1 MEYGLINRK
10 NQKSVALKAVDIGGD
25 LAGNALW
32 VRIRQHYHNDSGEN
46 AEFIYTF
53 PMPENAAVC
62 DFTATIGEK
71 VITTEIKE
79 KEQAFAAYDEAIR
92 QGDSAFLLESMRANV
107 FQISLGQIDAGEE
120 VKIDINYFQEIK
132 TGDAQM
138 RITIPTLV
146 GPRYIPGNAT
156 GEKIGPG
163 EAHPTDQVPDADFI
177 TPPRGNTDYRA
188 SLQLNIKT
196 LSPFISIDSPSH
208 RIQVEQ
214 SDPTTADVSLEE
226 GTTRMDR
233 DFILSLKLSDEPL
246 PRILYG
252 QNERYEY
259 YMLASYT
266 PEFPVIDRKQA
277 GEYIFLIDISGSMAG
292 EKLEQAAQAMK
303 ICLRNLGTDDLFNL
317 VAFESELHPFSQK
330 SLLFNQKNL
339 DLATRWVSR
348 LRSMGGTEILPAVK
362 FALQETPGYEK
373 IILLFTDGQV
383 GNENEIINYIKAR
396 NENLRLFSTGID
408 TTVNDFFINRIAEAG
423 NGYAEFVYPGENLE
437 DKVIRHFSRIHA
449 NYMENITVQMEG
461 LSLEPGGKIPNRLYD
476 MEPFTQVF
484 KMKNRPQDKM
494 IIKGYSGTRE
504 MVLEIDEILET
515 TKAEILEKLWAKH
528 RITELETYLQSGNPR
543 RAKTIE
549 ADIIE
554 LSQKHHLLSSL
565 TSFVG
570 VYQRENKLS
579 GLPELITIPVDIPY
593 GWDMFNRNNISQ
605 DCLQDCL
612 IVNEC
617 LSSSVGG
624 NLFSFQTSFRA
635 GFKAKKMYRQD
646 SMDIT
651 DTPHPDADIQES
663 KVKQLAAG
671 QNADGSFGS
680 ITGEKSTI
688 IGETVQ
694 AIIYI
699 LENAGSI
706 SPFRNQLLK
715 ALRFLM
721 AQEETIR
728 EDNDL
733 LVSVNQALQ
742 MPRIDRI
749 IRMGEQDIKDFVDRI
764 LASDN

>member
-1 MEYGLINRK
+1 MECGLINRK
-10 NQKSVALKAVDIGGD
+10 NQKSMALKAVDISGD

-32 VRIRQHYHNDSGEN
+32 VKIRQHYHNDSGEN

-53 PMPENAAVC
+53 PLPENAAVC
-62 DFTATIGEK
+62 GFTATIGEK

-107 FQISLGQIDAGEE
+107 FQISLGQIDTGED
-120 VKIDINYFQEIK
+120 VKIEINYFQEI
-132 TGDAQM
+132 TTSDTEM
-138 RITIPTLV
+138 RILIPTLV
-146 GPRYIPGNAT
+146 GSRYIPGNVS

-163 EAHPTDQVPDADFI
+163 EARPTDRVPDADFI
-177 TPPRGNTDYRA
+177 SPPRGNTDCRA
-188 SLQLNIKT
+188 SLQMNIKT
-196 LSPFISIDSPSH
+196 MSPFISIDSPSH

-214 SDPTTADVSLEE
+214 SDFTTAAVSLEE

-252 QNERYEY
+252 QNDRNEY
-259 YMLASYT
+259 YALASYT
-266 PEFPVIDRKQA
+266 PELPAIDKKQA

-330 SLLFNQKNL
+330 SLPFNQKNL
-339 DLATRWVSR
+339 DLATRWVNR
-348 LRSMGGTEILPAVK
+348 LRSMGGTEILPAVE
-362 FALQETPGYEK
+362 FALKEETPEYEK

-396 NENLRLFSTGID
+396 NQNLRLFSIGID

-423 NGYAEFVYPGENLE
+423 NGYAEFAYPGENLE

-449 NYMENITVQMEG
+449 NYMENITLQMEG

-484 KMKNRPQDKM
+484 KMNSQPQDKM
-494 IIKGYSGTRE
+494 IIKGYSGAQE
-504 MVLEIDEILET
+504 MVLEIDEII
-515 TKAEILEKLWAKH
+515 KSPNAKVLEKLWAK
-528 RITELETYLQSGNPR
+528 RKITELETYLQSGNPR
-543 RAKTIE
+543 RAKTIQ

-593 GWDMFNRNNISQ
+593 GWDMFNRDNISR
-605 DCLQDCL
+605 DCL

-624 NLFSFQTSFRA
+624 NLFSFQTSSRVR
-635 GFKAKKMYRQD
+635 FKAKRMYVQD
-646 SMDIT
+646 SVDIA
-651 DTPHPDADIQES
+651 DTPHPDAGTQES
-663 KVKQLAAG
+663 KVKQLAAS
-671 QNADGSFGS
+671 QNADGSFGT
-680 ITGEKSTI
+680 ITGEKSAI
-688 IGETVQ
+688 IMETVQ

-721 AQEETIR
+721 TQEETVR
-728 EDNDL
+728 EDKDL
-733 LVSVNQALQ
+733 LGLVNQLLQ
-742 MPRIDRI
+742 MSRMDRI
-749 IRMGEQDIKDFVDRI
+749 IRMGEQDLKDFIDRI

>member
-10 NQKSVALKAVDIGGD
+10 NQKSVALKAVDISGD

-32 VRIRQHYHNDSGEN
+32 VKIRQHYHNDSGEN

-53 PMPENAAVC
+53 PLPENAAVC
-62 DFTATIGEK
+62 DFIATIGEK

-107 FQISLGQIDAGEE
+107 FQISLGQIDTGED
-120 VKIDINYFQEIK
+120 VKIEINYFQEI
-132 TGDAQM
+132 TTSDTEM
-138 RITIPTLV
+138 RILIPTLV
-146 GPRYIPGNAT
+146 GSRYIPGNVS

-163 EAHPTDQVPDADFI
+163 EARPTDRVPDADFI
-177 TPPRGNTDYRA
+177 SPPRGNTDCRA
-188 SLQLNIKT
+188 SLQMNIKT
-196 LSPFISIDSPSH
+196 MSPFISIDSPSH

-214 SDPTTADVSLEE
+214 SDFTTAAVSLEE

-252 QNERYEY
+252 QNDRNEY
-259 YMLASYT
+259 YALASYT
-266 PEFPVIDRKQA
+266 PELPAIDKKQA

-303 ICLRNLGTDDLFNL
+303 ICLRNLGNNDLFNL

-330 SLLFNQKNL
+330 SLPFNQKNL
-339 DLATRWVSR
+339 DSATRWVNR
-348 LRSMGGTEILPAVK
+348 LRSMGGTEILPAVE
-362 FALQETPGYEK
+362 FALKEETPEYEK

-396 NENLRLFSTGID
+396 NQNLRLFSIGID

-423 NGYAEFVYPGENLE
+423 NGYAEFAYPGENLE

-449 NYMENITVQMEG
+449 NYMENITLQMEG

-484 KMKNRPQDKM
+484 KMNSQPQDKM
-494 IIKGYSGTRE
+494 IIKGYSGAQE
-504 MVLEIDEILET
+504 MVLEIDEII
-515 TKAEILEKLWAKH
+515 KSPNAKVLEKLWAK
-528 RITELETYLQSGNPR
+528 RKITELETYLQSGNPR
-543 RAKTIE
+543 RAKTIQ

-593 GWDMFNRNNISQ
+593 GWDMFNRDNISR
-605 DCLQDCL
+605 DCL

-624 NLFSFQTSFRA
+624 NLFSFQTSSRVR
-635 GFKAKKMYRQD
+635 FKAKRMYVQD
-646 SMDIT
+646 SVDIA
-651 DTPHPDADIQES
+651 DTPHPDAGTQES
-663 KVKQLAAG
+663 KVKQLAAS
-671 QNADGSFGS
+671 QNADGSFGT
-680 ITGEKSTI
+680 ITGEKSAI
-688 IGETVQ
+688 IMETVQ

-721 AQEETIR
+721 TQEETVR
-728 EDNDL
+728 EDKDL
-733 LVSVNQALQ
+733 LGLVNQLLQ
-742 MPRIDRI
+742 MSRMDRI
-749 IRMGEQDIKDFVDRI
+749 IRMGEQDLKDFIDRI

>member
-10 NQKSVALKAVDIGGD
+10 NQKSMALKAVDISGD

-32 VRIRQHYHNDSGEN
+32 VRIQQHYHNDSGEN

-62 DFTATIGEK
+62 DFNATIGEK
-71 VITTEIKE
+71 VIATEIRE
-79 KEQAFAAYDEAIR
+79 KEEAFAAYDEAIR

-107 FQISLGQIDAGEE
+107 FQIFLGQIDAGED
-120 VKIDINYFQEIK
+120 VKIEINYFQEI
-132 TGDAQM
+132 TTSDAQM
-138 RITIPTLV
+138 RILIPTLV
-146 GPRYIPGNAT
+146 GPRYIPGNVS

-163 EAHPTDQVPDADFI
+163 EARPTDQVPDADFI

-196 LSPFISIDSPSH
+196 LKPFISIDSPSH

-214 SDPTTADVSLEE
+214 SDPTTAAVSLEE
-226 GTTRMDR
+226 GTTRMNR

-246 PRILYG
+246 PRILYS
-252 QNERYEY
+252 QNDRSEY
-259 YMLASYT
+259 YALASYT
-266 PEFPVIDRKQA
+266 PEFPPIDRKQA

-303 ICLRNLGTDDLFNL
+303 ICLRNLGTNDLFNL
-317 VAFESELHPFSQK
+317 VAFESELHPFSPG
-330 SLLFNQKNL
+330 SLPFNQENL

-362 FALQETPGYEK
+362 FALKEEIPGNEK

-383 GNENEIINYIKAR
+383 GNENEIINYIKAH
-396 NENLRLFSTGID
+396 NKNLRLFSIGID

-449 NYMENITVQMEG
+449 SYMENITIQMEG
-461 LSLEPGGKIPNRLYD
+461 FSLEPGGKIPNRLYD

-494 IIKGYSGTRE
+494 IIKGYSGTQE
-504 MVLEIDEILET
+504 FVLEIDEILET
-515 TKAEILEKLWAKH
+515 PNAEALEKLWAK
-528 RITELETYLQSGNPR
+528 RKITELETYLQSGNPR

-554 LSQKHHLLSSL
+554 LSQKHHLISSL

-593 GWDMFNRNNISQ
+593 GWDMFNQDNIS
-605 DCLQDCL
+605 QDCL

-624 NLFSFQTSFRA
+624 NLFSFQTSSRVR
-635 GFKAKKMYRQD
+635 FKAKRMHMQD
-646 SMDIT
+646 SMDIA
-651 DTPHPDADIQES
+651 DTPQPDADTQES
-663 KVKQLAAG
+663 KVKQLAAD

-680 ITGEKSTI
+680 IIGERSAI
-688 IGETVQ
+688 IEETVQ
-694 AIIYI
+694 TIIYI
-699 LENAGSI
+699 LENVGSI

-715 ALRFLM
+715 ALIFLM
-721 AQEETIR
+721 TQEETIR
-728 EDNDL
+728 EDKDL
-733 LVSVNQALQ
+733 LGLVNQLLQ
-742 MPRIDRI
+742 MSRIDRI
-749 IRMGEQDIKDFVDRI
+749 IRTGEQDVKDFVDRI

>member
-10 NQKSVALKAVDIGGD
+10 NQKSVALKAVDISGD

-32 VRIRQHYHNDSGEN
+32 VKIRQHYHNDSGEN

-53 PMPENAAVC
+53 PLPENAAVC
-62 DFTATIGEK
+62 DFIATIGEK

-107 FQISLGQIDAGEE
+107 FQISLGQIDTGED
-120 VKIDINYFQEIK
+120 VKIEINYFQEI
-132 TGDAQM
+132 TTSDTEM
-138 RITIPTLV
+138 RILIPTLV
-146 GPRYIPGNAT
+146 GSRYIPGNVS
-156 GEKIGPG
+156 GGKIGPG
-163 EAHPTDQVPDADFI
+163 EARPTDQVPDADFI

-196 LSPFISIDSPSH
+196 LNPFISIDSPSH

-214 SDPTTADVSLEE
+214 SDPTTAAVYLEE

-252 QNERYEY
+252 QNERNEY

-266 PEFPVIDRKQA
+266 PEFPPIDKKQT

-330 SLLFNQKNL
+330 SLPFNQKNL
-339 DLATRWVSR
+339 DLATRWVNR
-348 LRSMGGTEILPAVK
+348 LRSMGGTEILPAVE
-362 FALQETPGYEK
+362 FALKEETPEYEK

-396 NENLRLFSTGID
+396 NQNLRLFSIGID

-423 NGYAEFVYPGENLE
+423 NGYAEFAYPGENLE

-449 NYMENITVQMEG
+449 NYMENITLQMEG

-484 KMKNRPQDKM
+484 KMNSQPQDKM
-494 IIKGYSGTRE
+494 IIKGYSGAQE
-504 MVLEIDEILET
+504 MVLEIDEII
-515 TKAEILEKLWAKH
+515 KSPNAKVLEKLWAK
-528 RITELETYLQSGNPR
+528 RKITELETYLQSGNPR
-543 RAKTIE
+543 RAKTIQ

-593 GWDMFNRNNISQ
+593 GWDMFNRDNISR
-605 DCLQDCL
+605 DCL

-624 NLFSFQTSFRA
+624 NLFSFQTSSRVR
-635 GFKAKKMYRQD
+635 FKAKRMYVQD
-646 SMDIT
+646 SVDIA
-651 DTPHPDADIQES
+651 DTPHPDAGTQES
-663 KVKQLAAG
+663 KVKQLAAS
-671 QNADGSFGS
+671 QNADGSFGT
-680 ITGEKSTI
+680 ITGEKSAI
-688 IGETVQ
+688 IMETVQ

-721 AQEETIR
+721 TQEETVR
-728 EDNDL
+728 EDKDL
-733 LVSVNQALQ
+733 LGLVNQLLQ
-742 MPRIDRI
+742 MSRMDRI
-749 IRMGEQDIKDFVDRI
+749 IRMGEQDLKDFIDRI

>member
-10 NQKSVALKAVDIGGD
+10 NQKSVALKAVDISGD

-32 VRIRQHYHNDSGEN
+32 VKIRQHYHNDSGEN

-53 PMPENAAVC
+53 PLPENAAVC
-62 DFTATIGEK
+62 DFIATIGEK

-107 FQISLGQIDAGEE
+107 FQISLGQIDTGED
-120 VKIDINYFQEIK
+120 VKIEINYFQEI
-132 TGDAQM
+132 TTSDTEM
-138 RITIPTLV
+138 RILIPTLV
-146 GPRYIPGNAT
+146 GSRYIPGNVS

-163 EAHPTDQVPDADFI
+163 EARPTDRVPDADFI
-177 TPPRGNTDYRA
+177 SPPRGNTDCRA
-188 SLQLNIKT
+188 SLQMNIKT
-196 LSPFISIDSPSH
+196 MSPFISIDSPSH

-214 SDPTTADVSLEE
+214 SDFTTAAVSLEE

-252 QNERYEY
+252 QNDRNEY
-259 YMLASYT
+259 YALASYT
-266 PEFPVIDRKQA
+266 PELPAIDKKQA

-303 ICLRNLGTDDLFNL
+303 ICLRNLGNNDLFNL

-330 SLLFNQKNL
+330 SLPFNQKNL
-339 DLATRWVSR
+339 DLATRWVNR
-348 LRSMGGTEILPAVK
+348 LRSMGGTEILPAVE
-362 FALQETPGYEK
+362 FALKEETPEYEK

-396 NENLRLFSTGID
+396 NQNLRLFSIGID

-423 NGYAEFVYPGENLE
+423 NGYAEFAYPGENLE

-449 NYMENITVQMEG
+449 NYMENITLQMEG

-484 KMKNRPQDKM
+484 KMNSQPQDKM
-494 IIKGYSGTRE
+494 IIKGYSGAQE
-504 MVLEIDEILET
+504 MVLEIDEII
-515 TKAEILEKLWAKH
+515 KSPNAKVLEKLWAK
-528 RITELETYLQSGNPR
+528 RKITELETYLQSGNPR
-543 RAKTIE
+543 RAKTIQ

-593 GWDMFNRNNISQ
+593 GWDMFNRDNISR
-605 DCLQDCL
+605 DCL

-624 NLFSFQTSFRA
+624 NLFSFQTSSRVR
-635 GFKAKKMYRQD
+635 FKAKRMYVQD
-646 SMDIT
+646 SVDIA
-651 DTPHPDADIQES
+651 DTPHPDAGTQES
-663 KVKQLAAG
+663 KVKQLAAS
-671 QNADGSFGS
+671 QNADGSFGT
-680 ITGEKSTI
+680 ITGEKSAI
-688 IGETVQ
+688 IMETVQ

-721 AQEETIR
+721 TQEETVR
-728 EDNDL
+728 EDKDL
-733 LVSVNQALQ
+733 LGLVNQLLQ
-742 MPRIDRI
+742 MSRMDRI
-749 IRMGEQDIKDFVDRI
+749 IRMGEQDLKDFIDRI

>member
-10 NQKSVALKAVDIGGD
+10 NQKSVALKAVDISGD

-32 VRIRQHYHNDSGEN
+32 VKIRQHYHNDSGEN

-53 PMPENAAVC
+53 PLPENAAVC
-62 DFTATIGEK
+62 DFIATIGEK

-107 FQISLGQIDAGEE
+107 FQISLGQIDTGED
-120 VKIDINYFQEIK
+120 VKIEINYFQEI
-132 TGDAQM
+132 TTSDTEM
-138 RITIPTLV
+138 RILIPTLV
-146 GPRYIPGNAT
+146 GSRYIPGNVS

-163 EAHPTDQVPDADFI
+163 EARPTDRVPDADFI
-177 TPPRGNTDYRA
+177 SPPRGNTDCRA
-188 SLQLNIKT
+188 SLQMNIKT
-196 LSPFISIDSPSH
+196 MSPFISIDSPSH

-214 SDPTTADVSLEE
+214 SDFTTAAVSLEE

-252 QNERYEY
+252 QNDRNEY
-259 YMLASYT
+259 YALASYT
-266 PEFPVIDRKQA
+266 PEFPPIDKKQA

-303 ICLRNLGTDDLFNL
+303 ICLRNLGTNDLFNL

-330 SLLFNQKNL
+330 SLPFNQKNL
-339 DLATRWVSR
+339 DLATRWVNR
-348 LRSMGGTEILPAVK
+348 LRSMGGTEILPAVE
-362 FALQETPGYEK
+362 FALKEETPEYEK

-396 NENLRLFSTGID
+396 NQNLRLFSIGID

-423 NGYAEFVYPGENLE
+423 NGYAEFAYPGENLE

-449 NYMENITVQMEG
+449 NYMENITLQMEG

-484 KMKNRPQDKM
+484 KMNSQPQDKM
-494 IIKGYSGTRE
+494 IIKGYSGAQE
-504 MVLEIDEILET
+504 MVLEIDEII
-515 TKAEILEKLWAKH
+515 KSPNAKVLEKLWAK
-528 RITELETYLQSGNPR
+528 RKITELETYLQSGNPR
-543 RAKTIE
+543 RAKTIQ

-593 GWDMFNRNNISQ
+593 GWDMFNRDNISR
-605 DCLQDCL
+605 DCL

-624 NLFSFQTSFRA
+624 NLFSFQTSSRVR
-635 GFKAKKMYRQD
+635 FKAKRMYVQD
-646 SMDIT
+646 SVDIA
-651 DTPHPDADIQES
+651 DTPHPDAGTQES
-663 KVKQLAAG
+663 KVKQLAAS
-671 QNADGSFGS
+671 QNADGSFGT
-680 ITGEKSTI
+680 ITGEKSAI
-688 IGETVQ
+688 IMETVQ

-721 AQEETIR
+721 TQEETVR
-728 EDNDL
+728 EDKDL
-733 LVSVNQALQ
+733 LGLVNQLLQ
-742 MPRIDRI
+742 MSRMDRI
-749 IRMGEQDIKDFVDRI
+749 IRMGEQDLKDFIDRI

>member
-10 NQKSVALKAVDIGGD
+10 NQKSVALKAVDISGD

-32 VRIRQHYHNDSGEN
+32 VRIQQHYHNDSGEN

-53 PMPENAAVC
+53 PMPEDAAIC
-62 DFTATIGEK
+62 DFTATIGEN

-79 KEQAFAAYDEAIR
+79 REQAFAAYDEAIR

-146 GPRYIPGNAT
+146 GPRYIPGNVA

-177 TPPRGNTDYRA
+177 TPPIGDTDYRA
-188 SLQLNIKT
+188 SLKMNIKT
-196 LSPFISIDSPSH
+196 LSPFISIESVSH

-214 SDPTTADVSLEE
+214 SDPTTASVFLTE
-226 GTTRMDR
+226 GTTRMNR

-252 QNERYEY
+252 QNDRHEY
-259 YMLASYT
+259 YALASYT
-266 PEFPVIDRKQA
+266 PEFPPIDKKQA

-317 VAFESELHPFSQK
+317 VAFESELHPFSPK
-330 SLLFNQKNL
+330 SLPFNQKNL
-339 DLATRWVSR
+339 DFATRWVNG
-348 LRSMGGTEILPAVK
+348 LRSMGGTEILPAIK
-362 FALQETPGYEK
+362 FALNEETPGYEK

-396 NENLRLFSTGID
+396 NQNLRLFSIGID

-449 NYMENITVQMEG
+449 NYMENITLQMEG
-461 LSLEPGGKIPNRLYD
+461 LSLEPGGKIPGRLYD

-484 KMKNRPQDKM
+484 KMSKRPQDKM
-494 IIKGYSGTRE
+494 IIKGYSGNQE
-504 MVLEIDEILET
+504 IVLEIDEILET
-515 TKAEILEKLWAKH
+515 ETAEVLEKLWAK
-528 RITELETYLQSGNPR
+528 RKITELETYLESGNPR
-543 RAKTIE
+543 RAKTIT

-554 LSQKHHLLSSL
+554 LSQKHRLLSSL

-579 GLPELITIPVDIPY
+579 GLPEPIVIPVDIPY
-593 GWDMFNRNNISQ
+593 GWDMFEINCYSDAHISYS
-605 DCLQDCL
+605 
-612 IVNEC
+612 VNEC
-617 LSSSVGG
+617 ISSIGSGSLLSPIRSNSKV
-624 NLFSFQTSFRA
+624 T
-635 GFKAKKMYRQD
+635 FKAKKMYRQD
-646 SMDIT
+646 SKDIS
-651 DTPHPDADIQES
+651 DTPHPDADTQES

-680 ITGEKSTI
+680 ITREKPAI
-688 IGETVQ
+688 IDETVQ

-699 LENAGSI
+699 LENVGSI

-721 AQEETIR
+721 AQEKTIR
-728 EDNDL
+728 EDKDL
-733 LVSVNQALQ
+733 LVLVSQVLQ

-749 IRMGEQDIKDFVDRI
+749 IRSREEDLKDFVDRI
-764 LASDN
+764 LEYDS

>member
-1 MEYGLINRK
+1 MECGLINRK
-10 NQKSVALKAVDIGGD
+10 NQKSMALKAVDISGD

-32 VRIRQHYHNDSGEN
+32 VKIRQHYHNDSGEN

-53 PMPENAAVC
+53 PLPENAAVC
-62 DFTATIGEK
+62 GFTATIGEK

-107 FQISLGQIDAGEE
+107 FQISLGQIDTGED
-120 VKIDINYFQEIK
+120 VKIEINYFQEI
-132 TGDAQM
+132 TTSDTEM
-138 RITIPTLV
+138 RILIPTLV
-146 GPRYIPGNAT
+146 GSRYIPGNVS

-163 EAHPTDQVPDADFI
+163 EARPTDRVPDADFI
-177 TPPRGNTDYRA
+177 SPPRGNTDCRA
-188 SLQLNIKT
+188 SLQMNIKT
-196 LSPFISIDSPSH
+196 MSPFISIDSPSH

-214 SDPTTADVSLEE
+214 SDFTTAAVSLEE

-252 QNERYEY
+252 QNDRNEY
-259 YMLASYT
+259 YALASYT
-266 PEFPVIDRKQA
+266 PELPAIDKKQA

-330 SLLFNQKNL
+330 SLPFNQKNL
-339 DLATRWVSR
+339 DLATRWVNR
-348 LRSMGGTEILPAVK
+348 LRSMGGTEILPAVE
-362 FALQETPGYEK
+362 FALKEETPEYEK

-396 NENLRLFSTGID
+396 NQNLRLFSIGID

-423 NGYAEFVYPGENLE
+423 NGYAEFAYPGENLE

-449 NYMENITVQMEG
+449 NYMENITLQMEG

-484 KMKNRPQDKM
+484 KMNSQPQDKM
-494 IIKGYSGTRE
+494 IIKGYSGAQE
-504 MVLEIDEILET
+504 MVLEIDEII
-515 TKAEILEKLWAKH
+515 KSPNAKVLEKLWAK
-528 RITELETYLQSGNPR
+528 RKITELETYLQSGNPR
-543 RAKTIE
+543 RAKTIQ

-593 GWDMFNRNNISQ
+593 GWDMFNRDNISR
-605 DCLQDCL
+605 DCL

-624 NLFSFQTSFRA
+624 NLFSFQTSSRVR
-635 GFKAKKMYRQD
+635 FKAKRMYVQD
-646 SMDIT
+646 SVDIA
-651 DTPHPDADIQES
+651 DTPHPDAGTQES
-663 KVKQLAAG
+663 KVKQLAAS
-671 QNADGSFGS
+671 QNADGSFGT
-680 ITGEKSTI
+680 ITGEKSAI
-688 IGETVQ
+688 IMETVQ

-721 AQEETIR
+721 TQEEMIR
-728 EDNDL
+728 GDKDL
-733 LVSVNQALQ
+733 LGLVNQLLQ
-742 MPRIDRI
+742 MSRMDRI
-749 IRMGEQDIKDFVDRI
+749 IRMGEQDLKDFIDRI

>member
-1 MEYGLINRK
+1 MDYGLVNRK
-10 NQKSVALKAVDIGGD
+10 NQKSMALKAVDISGD

-32 VRIRQHYHNDSGEN
+32 VRIQQHYHNDSGEN

-53 PMPENAAVC
+53 PLPENAAVC

-71 VITTEIKE
+71 VIITEIKE

-163 EAHPTDQVPDADFI
+163 EAHSTDQVPDADFI
-177 TPPRGNTDYRA
+177 TPPIGDANYRA
-188 SLQLNIKT
+188 SLQMNIKT
-196 LSPFISIDSPSH
+196 LSPFISINSPSH
-208 RIQVEQ
+208 HIQVEQ
-214 SDPTTADVSLEE
+214 SDPTTATVSLEE
-226 GTTRMDR
+226 GTTRMNR
-233 DFILSLKLSDEPL
+233 DFILSLKLSDELL
-246 PRILYG
+246 PRIIYG
-252 QNERYEY
+252 QNDRNEY
-259 YMLASYT
+259 YALASYT
-266 PEFPVIDRKQA
+266 PEFPPIDRKQSE
-277 GEYIFLIDISGSMAG
+277 EYIFLIDISGSMAG

-303 ICLRNLGTDDLFNL
+303 ICLRNLETDDLFNL
-317 VAFESELHPFSQK
+317 VAFESELHPFSPK
-330 SLLFNQKNL
+330 SLPFNQKNL
-339 DLATRWVSR
+339 DSATRWVSR

-362 FALQETPGYEK
+362 FALQETPGYGK

-383 GNENEIINYIKAR
+383 GNENEIINYIKAH
-396 NENLRLFSTGID
+396 NKNLRLFSTGID

-449 NYMENITVQMEG
+449 NYMENITLQMEG
-461 LSLEPGGKIPNRLYD
+461 FSLEPGGKIPNRLYD

-484 KMKNRPQDKM
+484 KMKSRPQDKM
-494 IIKGYSGTRE
+494 IIKGYSGTQE
-504 MVLEIDEILET
+504 IVLEIGEILET
-515 TKAEILEKLWAKH
+515 ANAEVLEKLWAK
-528 RITELETYLQSGNPR
+528 RKITELETYLQSGNPR
-543 RAKTIE
+543 RAKTIK

-579 GLPELITIPVDIPY
+579 GLPEPIVIPVDIPY
-593 GWDMFNRNNISQ
+593 GWDMFNQDNIS
-605 DCLQDCL
+605 QDCL

-635 GFKAKKMYRQD
+635 RFKAKKMYTQD
-646 SMDIT
+646 SMDIS
-651 DTPHPDADIQES
+651 DTPHPDADTQES

-680 ITGEKSTI
+680 ITGEKSVI
-688 IGETVQ
+688 IEETVQ

-715 ALRFLM
+715 ALMFLM
-721 AQEETIR
+721 TQEETIR
-728 EDNDL
+728 EDKDL
-733 LVSVNQALQ
+733 LVLVNQVLQ

-749 IRMGEQDIKDFVDRI
+749 IRSGEQDLKDFVDRI
-764 LASDN
+764 LASDD

>member
-10 NQKSVALKAVDIGGD
+10 NQKSVALKAVDISGD

-32 VRIRQHYHNDSGEN
+32 LRIQQHYYNDSGEN

-62 DFTATIGEK
+62 DFIATIGEK
-71 VITTEIKE
+71 AITTEIKE
-79 KEQAFAAYDEAIR
+79 KEEAFAAYDEAIR

-107 FQISLGQIDAGEE
+107 FQISLGQIDVGEE
-120 VKIDINYFQEIK
+120 VKIEINYFQEI
-132 TGDAQM
+132 TTSDTEM
-138 RITIPTLV
+138 RILIPTLV
-146 GPRYIPGNAT
+146 GSRYIPGNVSR
-156 GEKIGPG
+156 EKIGPG
-163 EAHPTDQVPDADFI
+163 EARPTDQVPDADFI
-177 TPPRGNTDYRA
+177 TPPRGNTDYQA
-188 SLQLNIKT
+188 SLQMNIKT
-196 LSPFISIDSPSH
+196 LSPFISIESPSH

-214 SDPTTADVSLEE
+214 SDPTTAAVSLEE

-252 QNERYEY
+252 QNERNEC

-266 PEFPVIDRKQA
+266 PEFPPIDKKQA

-317 VAFESELHPFSQK
+317 VAFESELHPFSPR
-330 SLLFNQKNL
+330 SLPFNQKNL
-339 DLATRWVSR
+339 DSATRWVNR
-348 LRSMGGTEILPAVK
+348 LRSMGGTEILPAVE
-362 FALQETPGYEK
+362 FALKEETPEYEK

-383 GNENEIINYIKAR
+383 GNENEIINYIKAH
-396 NENLRLFSTGID
+396 NQNLRLFSIGID

-449 NYMENITVQMEG
+449 NYMENITLQMEG

-484 KMKNRPQDKM
+484 KMNSQPQDKM
-494 IIKGYSGTRE
+494 IIKGYSGAQE
-504 MVLEIDEILET
+504 IVLEIDEILET
-515 TKAEILEKLWAKH
+515 PNAEVLEKLWAK
-528 RITELETYLQSGNPR
+528 RKITELETYLESGNPR
-543 RAKTIE
+543 RAKTVT

-593 GWDMFNRNNISQ
+593 GWDMFNRDNIS
-605 DCLQDCL
+605 QDCL

-635 GFKAKKMYRQD
+635 RLNANRMYVQD
-646 SMDIT
+646 SKDIA
-651 DTPHPDADIQES
+651 DTPQPDADIQES

-680 ITGEKSTI
+680 ITEEKSAI
-688 IGETVQ
+688 ITETVQ

-699 LENAGSI
+699 LENADSI
-706 SPFRNQLLK
+706 SLFRNQLLK
-715 ALRFLM
+715 ALIFLM
-721 AQEETIR
+721 NQEEAIR
-728 EDNDL
+728 EDKDVL
-733 LVSVNQALQ
+733 GLVNQLLQ
-742 MPRIDRI
+742 MPRIDKI
-749 IRMGEQDIKDFVDRI
+749 IRSGEEDLKDFVDRI
-764 LASDN
+764 LASDA

>member
-1 MEYGLINRK
+1 MEYGLVNRT
-10 NQKSVALKAVDIGGD
+10 NQKSVTLKAVDISGD

-107 FQISLGQIDAGEE
+107 FQISLGQIDTGED
-120 VKIDINYFQEIK
+120 VKIEINYFQEI
-132 TGDAQM
+132 TTSDTEM
-138 RITIPTLV
+138 RILIPTLV
-146 GPRYIPGNAT
+146 GSRYIPGNVS

-163 EAHPTDQVPDADFI
+163 EARPTDRVPDADFI
-177 TPPRGNTDYRA
+177 SPPRGNTDCRA
-188 SLQLNIKT
+188 SLQMNIKT
-196 LSPFISIDSPSH
+196 MSPFISIDSPSH

-214 SDPTTADVSLEE
+214 SDFTTAAVSLEE

-252 QNERYEY
+252 QNDRNEY
-259 YMLASYT
+259 YALASYT
-266 PEFPVIDRKQA
+266 PELPAIDKKQA

-303 ICLRNLGTDDLFNL
+303 ICLRNLGNNDLFNL

-330 SLLFNQKNL
+330 SLPFNQKNL
-339 DLATRWVSR
+339 DLATRWVNR
-348 LRSMGGTEILPAVK
+348 LRSMGGTEILPAVE
-362 FALQETPGYEK
+362 FALKEETPEYEK

-383 GNENEIINYIKAR
+383 GNENEIINYIKAH
-396 NENLRLFSTGID
+396 NQNLRLFSIGID

-423 NGYAEFVYPGENLE
+423 NGYAEFAYPGENLE

-449 NYMENITVQMEG
+449 SYMANITLQMEG
-461 LSLEPGGKIPNRLYD
+461 LSLDPGGKIPNRLYD

-484 KMKNRPQDKM
+484 KMNSQPQDKM
-494 IIKGYSGTRE
+494 IIKGYSGTQE

-515 TKAEILEKLWAKH
+515 RNAEVLEKLWAK
-528 RITELETYLQSGNPR
+528 RKITELETYLQSGNPR
-543 RAKTIE
+543 RSKTIE

-579 GLPELITIPVDIPY
+579 GLPEPIVIPVDIPY
-593 GWDMFNRNNISQ
+593 GWDMFTIDSVSY
-605 DCLQDCL
+605 DC
-612 IVNEC
+612 ITVHEC
-617 LSSSVGG
+617 LSSSISGALLSPPRSAG
-624 NLFSFQTSFRA
+624 RA
-635 GFKAKKMYRQD
+635 RLKASRRHVQD
-646 SMDIT
+646 SLDIT
-651 DTPHPDADIQES
+651 DTPQADVETQES
-663 KVKQLAAG
+663 KVKQLAAS

-680 ITGEKSTI
+680 ITREKPKIIEETI
-688 IGETVQ
+688 EAV
-694 AIIYI
+694 IYI

-706 SPFRNQLLK
+706 NLFRNQLLK
-715 ALRFLM
+715 ALGFLM
-721 AQEETIR
+721 TQEETIR
-728 EDNDL
+728 EDKDL
-733 LVSVNQALQ
+733 LVLVNQLLQ

-749 IRMGEQDIKDFVDRI
+749 IRSGEQDLKDFVDKI
-764 LASDN
+764 LASDC

>member
-10 NQKSVALKAVDIGGD
+10 NQKSMVLKAVDISGD

-32 VRIRQHYHNDSGEN
+32 VKIRQHYHNDSGEN

-62 DFTATIGEK
+62 DFIATIGEK

-79 KEQAFAAYDEAIR
+79 KEEAFAAYDEAIR
-92 QGDSAFLLESMRANV
+92 QGDSAFLLESMRVNV
-107 FQISLGQIDAGEE
+107 FQISLGQIDVGED
-120 VKIDINYFQEIK
+120 VKIEINYFQEI
-132 TGDAQM
+132 TTSDTEM
-138 RITIPTLV
+138 RLLIPTLV
-146 GPRYIPGNAT
+146 GARYIPGNVS

-163 EAHPTDQVPDADFI
+163 EARPTDRVPDADFI

-188 SLQLNIKT
+188 SLQMNIKT

-214 SDPTTADVSLEE
+214 SDPTTAAVSLEG
-226 GTTRMDR
+226 GTTRMNR

-246 PRILYG
+246 PRILYS
-252 QNERYEY
+252 QNDRSEY
-259 YMLASYT
+259 YALASYT
-266 PEFPVIDRKQA
+266 PEFPPIDRKQA

-303 ICLRNLGTDDLFNL
+303 ICLRNLGTNDLFNL
-317 VAFESELHPFSQK
+317 VAFESGLHPFSPG
-330 SLLFNQKNL
+330 SLPFNQKNL
-339 DLATRWVSR
+339 DSATRWVSR

-362 FALQETPGYEK
+362 FALNKETPGYEK

-383 GNENEIINYIKAR
+383 GNENEIIKYTKAR
-396 NENLRLFSTGID
+396 NKNLRLFSIGID

-449 NYMENITVQMEG
+449 SYMENITIQMEG

-484 KMKNRPQDKM
+484 KMNSQPQDKM
-494 IIKGYSGTRE
+494 IIKGYSGTQE
-504 MVLEIDEILET
+504 IVLEIDEILET
-515 TKAEILEKLWAKH
+515 PNAEALEKLWAK
-528 RITELETYLQSGNPR
+528 RKITELETYLQSGNPR

-579 GLPELITIPVDIPY
+579 GLPELIVIPVDIPY
-593 GWDMFNRNNISQ
+593 GWDMFAIDSVSY
-605 DCLQDCL
+605 DC
-612 IVNEC
+612 ITVNEC
-617 LSSSVGG
+617 LSSTISGA
-624 NLFSFQTSFRA
+624 LLSPTRSTSRA
-635 GFKAKKMYRQD
+635 RFKAKRMYRQD
-646 SMDIT
+646 SVDIA
-651 DTPHPDADIQES
+651 DTPQLDADIQES

-680 ITGEKSTI
+680 ITGERPAI
-688 IGETVQ
+688 IEETVQ

-699 LENAGSI
+699 LESAGSI
-706 SPFRNQLLK
+706 NLFRNQLLK
-715 ALRFLM
+715 AFRFLM
-721 AQEETIR
+721 TQEETIR
-728 EDNDL
+728 EDKDL
-733 LVSVNQALQ
+733 LGLVNQVLQ
-742 MPRIDRI
+742 MSRIDRI
-749 IRMGEQDIKDFVDRI
+749 ICIGEQDVKDFVDRI
-764 LASDN
+764 KAELS

>member
-10 NQKSVALKAVDIGGD
+10 NQKSVALKAVDISGD

-32 VRIRQHYHNDSGEN
+32 LRIQQHYYNDSGEN

-62 DFTATIGEK
+62 DFIATIGEK
-71 VITTEIKE
+71 AITTEIKE
-79 KEQAFAAYDEAIR
+79 KEEAFAAYDEAIR

-107 FQISLGQIDAGEE
+107 FQISLGQIDVGEE
-120 VKIDINYFQEIK
+120 VKIEINYFQEI
-132 TGDAQM
+132 TTSDTEM
-138 RITIPTLV
+138 RILIPTLV
-146 GPRYIPGNAT
+146 GSRYIPGNVSR
-156 GEKIGPG
+156 EKIGPG
-163 EAHPTDQVPDADFI
+163 EARPTDQVPDADFI
-177 TPPRGNTDYRA
+177 TPPRGNTDYQA
-188 SLQLNIKT
+188 SLQMNIKT
-196 LSPFISIDSPSH
+196 LSPFISIESPSH

-214 SDPTTADVSLEE
+214 SDPTTAAVSLEE

-252 QNERYEY
+252 QNERNEC

-266 PEFPVIDRKQA
+266 PEFPPIDKKQA

-317 VAFESELHPFSQK
+317 VAFESELHPFSPR
-330 SLLFNQKNL
+330 SLPFNQKNL
-339 DLATRWVSR
+339 DSATRWVNR

-396 NENLRLFSTGID
+396 NQNLRLFSTGID

-449 NYMENITVQMEG
+449 NYMENITLQMEG

-484 KMKNRPQDKM
+484 KMNSQPQDKM
-494 IIKGYSGTRE
+494 IIKGYSGAQE
-504 MVLEIDEILET
+504 IVLEIDEILET
-515 TKAEILEKLWAKH
+515 PNVEVLEKLWAKH

-543 RAKTIE
+543 RAKTIK

-579 GLPELITIPVDIPY
+579 GLPEPIVIPVDIPY
-593 GWDMFNRNNISQ
+593 GWDMFNRDNISQ

-624 NLFSFQTSFRA
+624 NLFSFQTSFRDRLN
-635 GFKAKKMYRQD
+635 AKRMCVQD
-646 SMDIT
+646 SLDIT
-651 DTPHPDADIQES
+651 DTPHPDADTQES
-663 KVKQLAAG
+663 KVKQLAAS

-680 ITGEKSTI
+680 ITGEKSAI
-688 IGETVQ
+688 IMETVQ
-694 AIIYI
+694 AISYI
-699 LENAGSI
+699 LENAGSA

-721 AQEETIR
+721 TQEEMIR
-728 EDNDL
+728 GDKDL
-733 LVSVNQALQ
+733 LGLVNQLLQ

-749 IRMGEQDIKDFVDRI
+749 IRSGEQDLKDFVDKI
-764 LASDN
+764 LASDG